1 MSKCL
6 ILKRTAGMLS
16 GAFLLASLWMVGADL
31 KQTVIVEPADAQVI
45 DITPKFQRPFLDGK
59 KKKPENP
66 RPKDWPKDN
75 HGRPEHSL
83 PEKIAVRWQSV
94 GDNAAY
100 TLLLSESPDLK
111 NAKRIDCGAKCE
123 AAIDN
128 LKLGTDYYLQVEAAL
143 NGAKS
148 LSPVRKFQTLDRPP
162 RWIRV
167 PGTSNVRDCGGWRTT
182 TGKRVRQGMIYRGA
196 QLNSGG
202 KAGKAYQIKPE
213 GIEVMKE
220 LGIRSDCDLRQTVL
234 FEKLGT
240 PLSVFGAKGLNFPIA
255 SYSNFLKSTS
265 PKYADCFRA
274 FLKEENYPIF
284 VHCMGGADRTGTLIM
299 LLLGALGVND
309 NDMLIEYQLTSF
321 STVGVRIVDRPVFAD
336 YLKAL
341 DAFAP
346 GKSLAEKAEAYWLA
360 RGIKPEEIAKF
371 REIML
376 EPAEK
381 K

>member
-1 MSKCL
+1 MFNRLRCRR
-6 ILKRTAGMLS
+6 IAGWLS
-16 GAFLLASLWMVGADL
+16 GAFLLTSLWLVGADL
-31 KQTVIVEPADAQVI
+31 KQPVIVEPADAQII
-45 DITPKFQRPFLDGK
+45 DITPKFQRPFLEGK

-66 RPKDWPKDN
+66 RPKDWPKGN

-167 PGTSNVRDCGGWRTT
+167 PGTTNVRDCGGWRTT

-196 QLNSGG
+196 QIDGGG
-202 KAGKAYQIKPE
+202 KGKGYIITPE
-213 GIEVMKE
+213 GIAVMKE
-220 LGIRSDCDLRQTVL
+220 LGIRTDIDLRQAKL

-240 PLSVFGAKGLNFPIA
+240 RLSVFGAKGLNFPIG
-255 SYSNFLKSTS
+255 SYTSFLKATAS
-265 PKYADCFRA
+265 KYPDCFRA
-274 FLKEENYPIF
+274 FLKEENYPVF

-299 LLLGALGVND
+299 LLLGVLGVND
-309 NDMLIEYQLTSF
+309 NDMLTEYQLTSF
-321 STVGVRIVDRPVFAD
+321 STIGVRIVDRPVFAE
-336 YLKAL
+336 YLKTL
-341 DAFAP
+341 DTFAP

-376 EPAEK
+376 EPVESK
-381 K
+381 